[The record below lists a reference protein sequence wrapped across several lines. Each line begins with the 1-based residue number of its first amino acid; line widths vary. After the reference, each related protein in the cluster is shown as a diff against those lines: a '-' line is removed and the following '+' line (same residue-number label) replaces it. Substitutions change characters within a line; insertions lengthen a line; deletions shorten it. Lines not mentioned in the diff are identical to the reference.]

1 MKIKTVMMLLFVFA
15 YVMFGTNSHAKGI
28 NTINNTTTAMQTT
41 LTNTVFFYAGSQ
53 DIDEELCNADKNYSV
68 TMQQQF
74 DYMMYGTP
82 IENEDFKLKFGI
94 LLGMIALVILSYVF
108 NVHYNNQE
116 EEFDPYR

>member
-15 YVMFGTNSHAKGI
+15 YVMFGTNSYAKGI
-28 NTINNTTTAMQTT
+28 NAINNTTTAMQMT

-68 TMQQQF
+68 TIQQQF

-94 LLGMIALVILSYVF
+94 LLGMIALVILSCVF
-108 NVHYNNQE
+108 NVYYNNQE
-116 EEFDPYR
+116 EFDSYR

>member
-28 NTINNTTTAMQTT
+28 NAINNTATAMQIT

-68 TMQQQF
+68 TIQQQF

-82 IENEDFKLKFGI
+82 IENEDFKLTLGI
-94 LLGMIALVILSYVF
+94 LLGVIALVILSYVF
-108 NVHYNNQE
+108 KVYYNNQE
-116 EEFDPYR
+116 EFDSYR